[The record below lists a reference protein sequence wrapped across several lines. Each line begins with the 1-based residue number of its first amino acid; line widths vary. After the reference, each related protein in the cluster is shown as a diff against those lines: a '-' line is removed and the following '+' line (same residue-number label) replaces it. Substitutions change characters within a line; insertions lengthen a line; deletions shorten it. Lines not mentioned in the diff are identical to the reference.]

1 MTKGIKGRIIAMIL
15 MGSALSVSAQQP
27 PVVAVYSLTSTDV
40 GDHIAKTVND
50 LVFSFVRELRS
61 YRIVDMR
68 LDQVPRDLGV
78 PDGTDYLFFGTMT
91 TQPDGIKLELV
102 LKGGPFGVTRLL
114 SRVYENSNRILLE
127 SRMLVRDL
135 FDQSVKLPE
144 PSAQPALAGVSGGEE
159 PSRPAANVEL
169 QPVESIDSL
178 AGSWKGE
185 EGVERIM
192 LLRGGRGVAV
202 LSSGVSIPLE
212 VLTAGDNLVIRQK
225 GSANPRQFADL
236 PDPVAKQ
243 AASIAPPLEWNFRIT
258 SDQKTLV
265 GTKKTSSFVNDGIS
279 VISMNS
285 LEQGVSWTRF

>member
-1 MTKGIKGRIIAMIL
+1 MKRIQGIFCIIIL
-15 MGSALSVSAQQP
+15 MFSVAGVSAQQP
-27 PVVAVYSLTSTDV
+27 PVVAVYSLSSTDV

-50 LVFSFVRELRS
+50 LVFSFVRELRA

-68 LDQVPRDLGV
+68 LDQTPRDLGV
-78 PDGTDYLFFGTMT
+78 PDGTDYIFFGTMT
-91 TQPDGIKLELV
+91 NQPDGIKLELV

-135 FDQSVKLPE
+135 FDQSVQLPE
-144 PSAQPALAGVSGGEE
+144 PNAQPALAGVMGDASTVRPSIGGD
-159 PSRPAANVEL
+159 L
-169 QPVESIDSL
+169 HPVESVDSL

-212 VLTAGDNLVIRQK
+212 VISLGDNLLIRQK

-236 PDPVAKQ
+236 PDPVAKH
-243 AASIAPPLEWNFRIT
+243 AATLALPIEWKFQIT
-258 SDQKTLV
+258 ADQKTLM
-265 GTKKTSSFVNDGIS
+265 GTKKTSSFKNDGTK
-279 VISMNS
+279 VISMDS